1 MGKKYIASVS
11 FGKDSLAMLFKL
23 LYSEKYR
30 LDEVVFYDTG
40 MEFNAIYK
48 IRDKIKKELSKFGIK
63 YTELRPKE
71 TFEYM
76 MFEKI
81 VNHRNGTK
89 SKGYSWCGGACR
101 WGTTYKTSAIDKYCG
116 DNIQYVGIAID
127 EPKRLEKLKKQKNK
141 RAPLVDFGMSE
152 KDCLE
157 YCHECG
163 YYWEESGVELYDILD
178 RVSCW
183 CCANKNLKELE
194 NYKKHLPEYWEKLKN
209 FQKRTNRPFKGK
221 NTIFDI
227 EDKINGIKR
236 NKKEVWLNVYNYNG
250 NYIWGSDLYISPEY
264 ATHNLADKE
273 HYIHTINIATGEI
286 VTVDL
291 KG

>member
-81 VNHRNGTK
+81 VNHKEISWTARRWSWVDPVKDINSASIAVKNGFRSRSDVIREIGRDPDEVWNEVEEENKTLK
-89 SKGYSWCGGACR
+89 SKGIL
-101 WGTTYKTSAIDKYCG
+101 TENEVIND
-116 DNIQYVGIAID
+116 V
-127 EPKRLEKLKKQKNK
+127 
-141 RAPLVDFGMSE
+141 SE
-152 KDCLE
+152 N
-157 YCHECG
+157 
-163 YYWEESGVELYDILD
+163 EEE
-178 RVSCW
+178 
-183 CCANKNLKELE
+183 
-194 NYKKHLPEYWEKLKN
+194 
-209 FQKRTNRPFKGK
+209 RTPAK
-221 NTIFDI
+221 
-227 EDKINGIKR
+227 
-236 NKKEVWLNVYNYNG
+236 
-250 NYIWGSDLYISPEY
+250 
-264 ATHNLADKE
+264 
-273 HYIHTINIATGEI
+273 
-286 VTVDL
+286 
-291 KG
+291 